1 VHPTLGRVLSHV
13 AFDSMAASKA
23 VTAEGLFR
31 AAAERLT
38 GPYAVHDARWKQ
50 ELAVAHGGYS
60 VLLSKWDKREGD
72 TERERKAA
80 SEAWAKSAA
89 WTGGRAA
96 PPSYVFPPLR
106 F

>member
-1 VHPTLGRVLSHV
+1 M
-13 AFDSMAASKA
+13 AFDSMAVSKA

-38 GPYAVHDARWKQ
+38 GPHALHDARWKQ
-50 ELAVAHGGYS
+50 ELAVVHGGYS

-72 TERERKAA
+72 CERELKAA
-80 SEAWAKSAA
+80 AEMWAKSAA

-96 PPSYVFPPLR
+96 PPSYLFPPLR